1 MDEAS
6 RVEDDLYRAVRP
18 MLAVKDGDLWL
29 MSTPHGK
36 RGFFH
41 REWEYGVE
49 EWRRV
54 RAPATECARIKP
66 EFLEGERRVQ
76 GDRWFRQEYM
86 CEFTEEEDGVFGY
99 EDILGA
105 IDHSIDPLP
114 RMDTDGREELP

>member
-1 MDEAS
+1 
-6 RVEDDLYRAVRP
+6 

-41 REWEYGVE
+41 KEWEYGGE

-54 RAPATECARIKP
+54 RAPATECARIVP
-66 EFLEGERRVQ
+66 EFLEEERRVQ

-86 CEFTEEEDGVFGY
+86 CEFVEAEDGVFGY
-99 EDILGA
+99 EDILGM

-114 RMDTDGREELP
+114 RMDTDERG